1 MSNILNC
8 IQIDETHCQAIREEI
23 GERLRIEL
31 KVSPPMSLKLVQ
43 LLARL
48 PELDHHDSPS
58 IVPSHEDADR
68 MVEEFANAN

>member
-1 MSNILNC
+1 
-8 IQIDETHCQAIREEI
+8 
-23 GERLRIEL
+23 
-31 KVSPPMSLKLVQ
+31 
-43 LLARL
+43 L